1 MASLG
6 TDFEINVGDNEK
18 EMSAIER
25 DPEDHRKPPIYRT
38 ISTLE
43 DHLLELSGPDR
54 RSFIYDMSSGP
65 DTLSFDSS
73 PSTSLHGEDKSH
85 YVKRESS
92 SSYNTSSRRSTY
104 EDNVNRQTFRQ
115 SREFDK
121 AESKVKREEKKSLK
135 LRKRRNSTGNLVD

>member
-25 DPEDHRKPPIYRT
+25 DPEYHRKPPIYRT

-104 EDNVNRQTFRQ
+104 EDNVNRQTFSQVR
-115 SREFDK
+115 DK
-121 AESKVKREEKKSLK
+121 AEFQAKHEEKKSPK
-135 LRKRRNSTGNLVD
+135 IRKRRNSTG